1 MKWTSKRPL
10 VDSNTHTEHS
20 VCVFLKAIQSINKI
34 LIIYFINGKRR
45 YFRKELQHA
54 LITSLFCLF
63 LLSNFFYHSNHSLHT
78 FETKWNIKGSVGL
91 FLDRAHV
98 PHIAHLFVRNTNC
111 ILTLFTPLL
120 PMKYANQKQRG
131 KKRYR
136 ILISITFC
144 SVAQLAG

>member
-1 MKWTSKRPL
+1 MHIL
-10 VDSNTHTEHS
+10 NTL
-20 VCVFLKAIQSINKI
+20 CAFLKAIQSINKI

-45 YFRKELQHA
+45 YFRNEQQHA

-120 PMKYANQKQRG
+120 PWNMQTKNKGG
-131 KKRYR
+131 KKRHR

-144 SVAQLAG
+144 SVAQLVG